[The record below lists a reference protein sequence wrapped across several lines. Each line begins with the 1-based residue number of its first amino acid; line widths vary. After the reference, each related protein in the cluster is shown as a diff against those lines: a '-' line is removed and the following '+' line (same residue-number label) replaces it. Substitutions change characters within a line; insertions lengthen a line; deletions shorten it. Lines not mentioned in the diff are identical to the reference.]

1 MKHGPIALIRREPAG
16 GGARAAGPGYE
27 KVLSNLQEVKARE
40 GKVIAVVTRG
50 DNEVGA
56 LADEVV
62 LIPPTSP
69 WLQRCSRCCRCSS
82 SPTTSPTSRA
92 PTSTSPATWPRA

>member
-1 MKHGPIALIRREPAG
+1 VVVLAPQ
-16 GGARAAGPGYE
+16 GPGYE

-50 DNEVGA
+50 DAEVGG

-69 WLQRCSRCCRCSS
+69 WLLPLLTVLPLQLLAYHVADFKG
-82 SPTTSPTSRA
+82 TDIDQ
-92 PTSTSPATWPRA
+92 PRNLAKSVTVE